1 MQFQASEKIVDR
13 VLDSLDGISDKKNG
27 LIWHWQG
34 SGKTLTMIFAANK
47 LYHTKKL
54 GNPSI
59 FFIVDRLDLKDQLY
73 QEFTGLDVVRPEI
86 IGNIDELKRIIQYD
100 DYRGKKG
107 VFITLIHK
115 FRPEE
120 LDELS
125 LDLKNLT
132 ERGEENI
139 STRKNVIT
147 FIDEAHRTQYG
158 TLAGQMRS
166 ILGGGFFFAFTGTPI
181 AKKEK
186 DTYQQFA
193 YLEEGENYLDRYFIT
208 DSIKD
213 GFTLKIVYQPRLE
226 KDVHLDKKLIKA
238 FSEIEFDEL
247 PEKIRD
253 DVEVKVKEK
262 LNAINLFL
270 ENPRRIEIVAK
281 DVAEHFTENID
292 GKFKAMV
299 VASSRKACVRYKR
312 ALDKLIP
319 PEYSEVVM
327 TYNRKDDPLIRGY
340 KSELMERY
348 HSEDVKEIKQEI
360 IEKFKEQDGPPKILI
375 VTDMLLT
382 GFDAPILQTMYLDKP
397 LKEHRLLQAVARTNR
412 PYKDVKEA
420 GNILDYVGMIK
431 EELERALEIYSAEE
445 IENALYDID
454 SIIKDFNKLM
464 DEILALFEDVPKKQY
479 NRETLL
485 QAIEVLTSND
495 ENGEKFTDNYL
506 NLRRLFEFLGTES
519 IKLERLE
526 EFKWITVIYVYYKK
540 MVTRDPVLDETVR
553 KYFKKTIKFI
563 HKTTEFE
570 EFQNDLP
577 VIEFDEHYLKNLEEK
592 LNSEEEKAANIVF
605 ALNKLVLVKKQRDP
619 VFESVADKVERVLE
633 LWKTRTKEY
642 TKISTLGTAIIQE
655 IFAGSK
661 KKNDL
666 GLSDMEFSIL
676 NVLEERFGANEEFK
690 TDVEDLSSKLSDD
703 IFEGWIEQRSVH
715 RKIEGIVRRFLR
727 RKYFKKYEMTMEDF
741 EDLYQVVIEK
751 VENYAD

>member
-1 MQFQASEKIVDR
+1 
-13 VLDSLDGISDKKNG
+13 
-27 LIWHWQG
+27 
-34 SGKTLTMIFAANK
+34 
-47 LYHTKKL
+47 
-54 GNPSI
+54 
-59 FFIVDRLDLKDQLY
+59 
-73 QEFTGLDVVRPEI
+73 
-86 IGNIDELKRIIQYD
+86 
-100 DYRGKKG
+100 
-107 VFITLIHK
+107 
-115 FRPEE
+115 
-120 LDELS
+120 
-125 LDLKNLT
+125 
-132 ERGEENI
+132 
-139 STRKNVIT
+139 
-147 FIDEAHRTQYG
+147 
-158 TLAGQMRS
+158 
-166 ILGGGFFFAFTGTPI
+166 
-181 AKKEK
+181 
-186 DTYQQFA
+186 
-193 YLEEGENYLDRYFIT
+193 
-208 DSIKD
+208 
-213 GFTLKIVYQPRLE
+213 
-226 KDVHLDKKLIKA
+226 
-238 FSEIEFDEL
+238 
-247 PEKIRD
+247 
-253 DVEVKVKEK
+253 
-262 LNAINLFL
+262 
-270 ENPRRIEIVAK
+270 
-281 DVAEHFTENID
+281 
-292 GKFKAMV
+292 
-299 VASSRKACVRYKR
+299 
-312 ALDKLIP
+312 
-319 PEYSEVVM
+319 M